1 MSIMYECDR
10 CHMHVLPE
18 NGYEVD
24 YEAPGETCMTSIH
37 LCKGCIRDFKAF
49 IDDMDVLNRLRV
61 HKAYQ
66 TLTAVFFND
75 EATIE
80 DCYVAIGEAIGYL
93 GEVLD

>member
-1 MSIMYECDR
+1 MSIMFECDR
-10 CHMHVLPE
+10 CHTHVRPE

-24 YEAPGETCMTSIH
+24 YEAPGERCITSIH
-37 LCKGCIRDFKAF
+37 LCKRCSRDFEAF
-49 IDDMDVLNRLRV
+49 IDDMDVLNRLKV
-61 HKAYQ
+61 YKAYQ

-80 DCYVAIGEAIGYL
+80 DCSAAIEEAIGYL